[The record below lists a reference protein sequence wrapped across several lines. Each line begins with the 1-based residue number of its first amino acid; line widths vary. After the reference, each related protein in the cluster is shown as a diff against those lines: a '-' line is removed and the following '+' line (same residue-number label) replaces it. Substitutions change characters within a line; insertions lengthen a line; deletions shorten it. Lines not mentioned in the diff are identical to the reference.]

1 MDNRQFMDSL
11 SRRISELLPKAA
23 ELGEEG
29 RAAVR
34 QILQKSLAELNV
46 ITQEEFDARDRALQR
61 AQQRVDELEQQ
72 VRELERQVQS
82 LQTD

>member
-1 MDNRQFMDSL
+1 MDNRQFLDSL

-29 RAAVR
+29 RTAVR
-34 QILQKSLAELNV
+34 QILQKSLTELNV

>member
-1 MDNRQFMDSL
+1 MDNRQFLDSL

-29 RAAVR
+29 RTAVR